1 MNAPARAHT
10 SPAAAPWRRTLVLG
24 VLALCAAALPAA
36 AQQENPAPA
45 ADSAAVGSASGAAP
59 AAAATGRETMRR
71 LREGVRSAVASPLP
85 EFRYARRLGVA
96 PDLARTIEEMARAE
110 GVDPELAFRIIR
122 VESRFNPR
130 AISSQG
136 ARGLMQVMPGT
147 ARSVERGVTNA
158 QLLDARTNLRIG
170 LRYLRTLLHMFDGD
184 VRLAVLAYNR
194 GEGNVMRALRA
205 GRDPENGYSHHVLG
219 TRGATPYRGP
229 GLMQKAPNTA
239 PARAARDR

>member
-1 MNAPARAHT
+1 MNAPARSHI
-10 SPAAAPWRRTLVLG
+10 PLAAAPWRRTLALG

-36 AQQENPAPA
+36 AQQQNPVPA
-45 ADSAAVGSASGAAP
+45 ADSAAIRVARGTRPAP
-59 AAAATGRETMRR
+59 AVTGRDVMRR
-71 LREGVRSAVASPLP
+71 LREEVGSFAASPLP

-96 PDLARTIEEMARAE
+96 PDLARTIEEMARTE

-130 AISSQG
+130 AIGPGG
-136 ARGLMQVMPGT
+136 ASGLMQLMPST
-147 ARSVERGVTNA
+147 ARSLQRGVTNA

-194 GEGNVMRALRA
+194 GEHTVQRALRA
-205 GRDPENGYSHHVLG
+205 GRDPENGYSHRVLG
-219 TRGATPYRGP
+219 TRGASPYRGP
-229 GLMQKAPNTA
+229 GLVQKAPNTA

>member
-1 MNAPARAHT
+1 MNDPART
-10 SPAAAPWRRTLVLG
+10 PAPAPWRRALALG
-24 VLALCAAALPAA
+24 ALLLCAAALPAA
-36 AQQENPAPA
+36 AQQAPVAA
-45 ADSAAVGSASGAAP
+45 ADSAAVRVARAARPAP
-59 AAAATGRETMRR
+59 AVTGREAMRR
-71 LREGVRSAVASPLP
+71 LREEIRSFPGSPVP

-96 PDLARTIEEMARAE
+96 PELARTIEEMARAE
-110 GVDPELAFRIIR
+110 GIDPELAFRIIR

-130 AISSQG
+130 AIGPGG
-136 ARGLMQVMPGT
+136 ASGLMQLMPGT
-147 ARSVERGVTNA
+147 ARSLQRGVTNA

-205 GRDPENGYSHHVLG
+205 GRNPENGYSHLVLG

-229 GLMQKAPNTA
+229 GLLRRE
-239 PARAARDR
+239 PAASTRRTGRER